1 MDPFHSGGKVTI
13 IIWNDQ
19 IFSRFLLEYISDSEK
34 VVQNVILGVNLT
46 KSSEMPLYKGEAGG
60 EVWVRYLTYTSPEPH
75 LYLTR
80 NLTRSIVRTDCVEV
94 RLEVRYE

>member
-1 MDPFHSGGKVTI
+1 M
-13 IIWNDQ
+13 
-19 IFSRFLLEYISDSEK
+19 
-34 VVQNVILGVNLT
+34 QNVFLGVNLT

-60 EVWVRYLTYTSPEPH
+60 EVCLRYLTYTSPEPH

-80 NLTRSIVRTDCVEV
+80 NLTRSIVRSACAEV